1 MDVKV
6 KQVIT
11 GKRETSQLVQQVQ
24 VLQNHL
30 LGAAKMGVISIME
43 TENILGF
50 ILVAVYSIPQH

>member
-11 GKRETSQLVQQVQ
+11 GKRITSQLVQQVQ

-30 LGAAKMGVISIME
+30 LGAAKMGVITIME
-43 TENILGF
+43 TKNRHW
-50 ILVAVYSIPQH
+50 VYTGSSI